1 MLSIVKSVAL
11 LGMEGH
17 IVDVEVDVSIGLP
30 GFSIVGLPDT
40 SVRESTERVRAALKN
55 SGLEFPMKRITV
67 NLAPA
72 DLRKEGPAYDLPIA
86 LGILA
91 ATGQIEGNKLNG
103 LGVMGELS
111 LDGSVRVVTGVLPTA
126 LVLRENGFSGLVAP
140 EANGNEAGLVDGLSI
155 YPVASLVEL
164 VRFLRGEVTIS
175 FQPTDLEIFAGDMRD
190 GLLDFTEVKG
200 QFLARR
206 ALEVAAAGGH
216 NVLMVGPPGSGKTM
230 LARRLPTILPR
241 LSIEEAFEVT
251 KIYSLAGLLQPQ
263 RPLVRERPFRSPH
276 HNASASS
283 LIGGGRIPKPGEIS
297 LAHYGLLYLD
307 EMPEFSRDA
316 LEALRQPMEDGIV
329 TISRVQAALTYPAKF
344 QLIGSCN
351 PCPCGFLGDSSRPCS
366 CTPAMIQRY
375 LNRLSG
381 PLLDR
386 IDLHIDVPRLDY
398 QDLESGVKP
407 EGSVDILQRVE
418 QARQIQ
424 RERFKGL
431 GISCNA
437 HMGAKETKQFCNLTP
452 GAARLLKEAFRQLQL
467 SARVHDRIKKVARTI
482 ADLDYCV
489 EIKEQHVAEA
499 LQYRGL
505 NRHNRG

>member
-1 MLSIVKSVAL
+1 MLSIVKSAAL
-11 LGMEGH
+11 LGMEGY
-17 IVDVEVDVSIGLP
+17 IVDVEVDVSNGLP

-40 SVRESTERVRAALKN
+40 AVRESTERVRSALKN
-55 SGLEFPMKRITV
+55 SGLDFPMKRITV

-86 LGILA
+86 VGILA
-91 ATGQIEGNKLNG
+91 ATGQIDPNRLNG
-103 LGVMGELS
+103 HGVLGELS
-111 LDGSVRVVTGVLPTA
+111 LDGSVRTVTGVLPTA
-126 LVLRENGFSGLVAP
+126 LVLREKGFSGLVVP
-140 EANGNEAGLVDGLSI
+140 EANGKE
-155 YPVASLVEL
+155 ASLVGGLSVYPVTSLMGL
-164 VRFLRGEVTIS
+164 VKFLRGEQDILLHPEDIN
-175 FQPTDLEIFAGDMRD
+175 FLDGEERG
-190 GLLDFTEVKG
+190 GLLDFAEVKG

-216 NVLMVGPPGSGKTM
+216 NVIMVGPPGSGKTM
-230 LARRLPTILPR
+230 LARRLPTILPQ
-241 LSIEEAFEVT
+241 LTLEEAFEVT

-263 RPLVRERPFRSPH
+263 QPLVRERPFRSPH

-297 LAHYGLLYLD
+297 LAHFGVLYLD
-307 EMPEFSRDA
+307 EMPEFPRDA
-316 LEALRQPMEDGIV
+316 LEALRQPLEDGIV
-329 TISRVQAALTYPAKF
+329 TISRVQAALTYSARF
-344 QLIGSCN
+344 QLIASLN
-351 PCPCGFLGDSSRPCS
+351 PCPCGYFGDNSRPCS

-386 IDLHIDVPRLDY
+386 IDLQIDVPRLEY
-398 QDLESGVKP
+398 QDLESGVQP
-407 EGSVDILQRVE
+407 ESSAHILQRVE
-418 QARQIQ
+418 QAREIQ
-424 RERFKGL
+424 WERFNGL

-437 HMGAKETKQFCNLTP
+437 HMGAKETRHFCIMTP
-452 GAARLLKEAFRQLQL
+452 GGVRLLKEAFRQLQL

-482 ADLDYCV
+482 ADLEGSA

-505 NRHNRG
+505 NRHSRQ